1 MNADRTYPAKL
12 LLFGEYTVLSGSR
25 ALAVPLTLWNGALKS
40 GATVPDQNL
49 LSLNAYLEEKQ
60 LFSQEAGNTFRKEVN
75 KGLYFASNIPQG
87 YGAGSS
93 GALCAALY
101 DRFFSDHTKPGDILK
116 VRQSLAAM
124 EGYFHG
130 TSSGMDPLV
139 SLMQAPV
146 LRELDK
152 YHILQPMKWPEG
164 IQIFLLDSGEP
175 RSTEHLVKE
184 YLQWTTE
191 DNFNIQCLRPLVQ
204 SVDHAISF
212 FLDNH
217 IPTFWEHLKL
227 ISYLQFNYF
236 RPMITD
242 SISVLWESTLDHAG
256 IALKLCGAGG
266 GGYYLGFAQDG
277 IDIETI
283 CGKCIRLHP

>member
-25 ALAVPLTLWNGALKS
+25 ALAVPLTLWNGMLKS
-40 GATVPDQNL
+40 GASVPDQNL
-49 LSLNAYLEEKQ
+49 LRLNAYLEEKQ
-60 LFSQEAGNTFRKEVN
+60 LFSKEPRNTFRKEVEQ
-75 KGLYFASNIPQG
+75 GLCFASNIPQG

-101 DRFFSDHTKPGDILK
+101 DRFFSDQAEPGDILK
-116 VRQSLAAM
+116 TRQSLAAM

-139 SLMQAPV
+139 SLMHAPV

-152 YHILQPMKWPEG
+152 YHILPPLKWPDR
-164 IQIFLLDSGEP
+164 IQVFLLDSGVP
-175 RSTEHLVKE
+175 RSTEHLVKA
-184 YLQWTTE
+184 YLQWTTK

-212 FLDNH
+212 FLEGH
-217 IPTFWEHLKL
+217 IPAFWEHLKL
-227 ISYLQFNYF
+227 IGYLQFNYF

-242 SISVLWESTLDHAG
+242 SIAVLWESTLDHAG

-266 GGYYLGFAQDG
+266 GGYYLGFAQDSV
-277 IDIETI
+277 DIEAV
-283 CGKCIRLHP
+283 CGSCIRLHP